1 VLGRVLL
8 LLLTAA
14 GVAGALPAAAAS
26 IRWSTAGGGPQGGD
40 VVGERLEGLAL
51 ARARSELVRRVL
63 ELPLEGGASV
73 GQWAARALSRDCALR
88 EWLRRQPPHGAPRR
102 YAGGVVEVDVRLAAD
117 ELALKLVA
125 LSRGPGGAGGAAAG
139 AEAPIPAAGG
149 AASAALCALLDDRI
163 AGVTVLNRTV
173 DRARA
178 LAEMFGED
186 PRIHVAGAV
195 GDLHGEQYDLVINAT
210 SLGLHSEDPLPLDLE
225 GPIHVGAALD
235 LVYSPSET
243 AWVHEARRRGIVAA
257 DGREMLVAQGAAA
270 FERWWG
276 RPAPIAAM
284 RQALADA
291 TAPAG

>member
-1 VLGRVLL
+1 
-8 LLLTAA
+8 

-125 LSRGPGGAGGAAAG
+125 LSRAPGGAGRAAAG
-139 AEAPIPAAGG
+139 AEAPIL
-149 AASAALCALLDDRI
+149 SA
-163 AGVTVLNRTV
+163 
-173 DRARA
+173 
-178 LAEMFGED
+178 
-186 PRIHVAGAV
+186 
-195 GDLHGEQYDLVINAT
+195 
-210 SLGLHSEDPLPLDLE
+210 
-225 GPIHVGAALD
+225 
-235 LVYSPSET
+235 
-243 AWVHEARRRGIVAA
+243 
-257 DGREMLVAQGAAA
+257 
-270 FERWWG
+270 
-276 RPAPIAAM
+276 
-284 RQALADA
+284 
-291 TAPAG
+291 